1 MLAAPYSIGC
11 IGNEDN
17 ISRVK
22 SERKRRCRL
31 QGRVSGERT
40 IRVAKE
46 SEVEE
51 RKCPECGS
59 GNMRRSQMRGFWERG
74 VLRTIGVRAYRCE
87 KCDHRYNEFRLGKD
101 K

>member
-1 MLAAPYSIGC
+1 MKVK
-11 IGNEDN
+11 GNLKGEGG
-17 ISRVK
+17 
-22 SERKRRCRL
+22 L
-31 QGRVSGERT
+31 VSGERA
-40 IRVAKE
+40 IGVVKE

-87 KCDHRYNEFRLGKD
+87 KCDHRYYEFRLGKD
-101 K
+101 KHEKSEE